1 MPTPHIEAKDGE
13 IAESILL
20 PGDPLRAKFIA
31 DNFLTDVFQ
40 FNRVRNMLGFTGY
53 YKGKKVSVM
62 GSGMGMPSIGI
73 YSYEL
78 IKFYGVKKLIRVGSA
93 GSVQEDIKIKDLV
106 IAQAASTNSNFSKQF
121 KLRGEISA
129 ISDYELLSKAVS
141 RAEELN
147 LRHHVGNIM
156 SSDTFY
162 DFEKGS
168 WKKWAKMGVACLE
181 MEAYALFLTA
191 FISTDGSWPC
201 LFLISASNNM
211 ASAQRYTGTSDAKL
225 LFVPSIVPKNFLK
238 FTNLLVAIGVL

>member
-1 MPTPHIEAKDGE
+1 MPTPHIEAKEGE

-20 PGDPLRAKFIA
+20 PGDPLRAKYIA
-31 DNFLTDVFQ
+31 DNFLTEVVQ
-40 FNRVRNMLGFTGY
+40 FNRVRNMLGFTGMY
-53 YKGKKVSVM
+53 QDKRVSVM

-93 GSVQEDIKIKDLV
+93 GSIQENVNIKDIV

-121 KLRGEISA
+121 KVRGEISA
-129 ISDYELLSKAVS
+129 ISDFALLSAAVS

-147 LRHHVGNIM
+147 LSYHVGNIM

-168 WKKWAKMGVACLE
+168 WKKWAKMGVTCLE

-191 FISTDGSWPC
+191 MS
-201 LFLISASNNM
+201 LK
-211 ASAQRYTGTSDAKL
+211 ASALTVCTISDSLITGESMDHKDRESAL
-225 LFVPSIVPKNFLK
+225 GQMIGLALDIV
-238 FTNLLVAIGVL
+238 

>member
-1 MPTPHIEAKDGE
+1 MATPHIEAKEGE

-31 DNFLTDVFQ
+31 DNFLSDVFQ
-40 FNRVRNMLGFTGY
+40 FNRVRNMFGFTGT
-53 YKGKKVSVM
+53 YKGKRISVM

-78 IKFYGVKKLIRVGSA
+78 IKFYNVKKLIRVGSA
-93 GSVQEDIKIKDLV
+93 GSIQENIKIKDIV

-121 KLRGEISA
+121 KVRGEISA
-129 ISDYELLSKAVS
+129 ISDYKLLSKAVQ

-147 LRHHVGNIM
+147 LNHHIGNIM

-191 FISTDGSWPC
+191 T
-201 LFLISASNNM
+201 LLN
-211 ASAQRYTGTSDAKL
+211 ASALTICTISDSLVTGESMDHIDRETALGDM
-225 LFVPSIVPKNFLK
+225 
-238 FTNLLVAIGVL
+238 IGLTLDII

>member
-20 PGDPLRAKFIA
+20 PGDPLRAKYIA
-31 DNFLTDVFQ
+31 DNFLTEVVQ
-40 FNRVRNMLGFTGY
+40 FNRVRNMLGYTGY
-53 YKGKKVSVM
+53 YKGKRVSVM

-78 IKFYGVKKLIRVGSA
+78 IKFYNVKKLIRVGSA
-93 GSVQEDIKIKDLV
+93 GSIQENVKIKDIV

-121 KLRGEISA
+121 RVRGEISA
-129 ISDYELLSKAVS
+129 ISDYKLLSAAVS
-141 RAEELN
+141 RAHELE
-147 LRHHVGNIM
+147 LPFHVGNIM

-168 WKKWAKMGVACLE
+168 WKKWAKMGVTCLE

-191 FISTDGSWPC
+191 MS
-201 LFLISASNNM
+201 LK
-211 ASAQRYTGTSDAKL
+211 ASALTICTISDSLITGESMDHQDRESAL
-225 LFVPSIVPKNFLK
+225 GQMIGLALDIV
-238 FTNLLVAIGVL
+238 

>member
-20 PGDPLRAKFIA
+20 PGDPLRAKYIA
-31 DNFLTDVFQ
+31 ENFMTDVVM

-53 YKGKKVSVM
+53 YKGKRVSVM

-78 IKFYGVKKLIRVGSA
+78 IKFYGVKQLIRVGSA
-93 GSVQEDIKIKDLV
+93 GSIQSDVHIKDIV
-106 IAQAASTNSNFSKQF
+106 IAQGASTNSNFSKQF
-121 KLRGEISA
+121 KVRGEVAA
-129 ISDYELLSKAVS
+129 ISDYNLLSKAAS

-147 LRHHVGNIM
+147 LRYHVGNIM

-168 WKKWAKMGVACLE
+168 WKRWAKMGVACLE
-181 MEAYALFLTA
+181 MEAFALFLTA
-191 FISTDGSWPC
+191 ASLRAKALTICTISDS
-201 LFLISASNNM
+201 LV
-211 ASAQRYTGTSDAKL
+211 TGETMDHQDRETAL
-225 LFVPSIVPKNFLK
+225 GDMIGLALDIV
-238 FTNLLVAIGVL
+238 

>member
-1 MPTPHIEAKDGE
+1 MPTPHIEAQEGE

-53 YKGKKVSVM
+53 YQGKRVSVM

-78 IKFYGVKKLIRVGSA
+78 IKFYKVKKLIRVGSA
-93 GSVQEDIKIKDLV
+93 GSIQEHIKLKDIV

-121 KLRGEISA
+121 KVRGEISA
-129 ISDYELLSKAVS
+129 ISDYKLLSKAAQ
-141 RAEELN
+141 RAEELQLN
-147 LRHHVGNIM
+147 YHIGNIM

-168 WKKWAKMGVACLE
+168 WKKWATMGVACLE

-191 FISTDGSWPC
+191 T
-201 LFLISASNNM
+201 LLN
-211 ASAQRYTGTSDAKL
+211 ASALAICTISDSLLTGESMDHKDRETALGDMIKL
-225 LFVPSIVPKNFLK
+225 TLDI
-238 FTNLLVAIGVL
+238 I

>member
-20 PGDPLRAKFIA
+20 PGDPLRAKYIA
-31 DNFLTDVFQ
+31 DNFLNEVVQ
-40 FNRVRNMLGFTGY
+40 FNRVRNMLGYTGY
-53 YKGKKVSVM
+53 YQGKRVSVM

-78 IKFYGVKKLIRVGSA
+78 IKFYNVKKLIRVGSA
-93 GSVQEDIKIKDLV
+93 GSIQENVKIKDIV

-121 KLRGEISA
+121 RVRGEISA
-129 ISDYELLSKAVS
+129 ISDYRLLSAAVS
-141 RAEELN
+141 RAHELE
-147 LRHHVGNIM
+147 LPFHVGNIM

-168 WKKWAKMGVACLE
+168 WKKWAKMGVTCLE

-191 FISTDGSWPC
+191 MS
-201 LFLISASNNM
+201 LK
-211 ASAQRYTGTSDAKL
+211 ASALTICTISDSLITGESMDHQDRESAL
-225 LFVPSIVPKNFLK
+225 GQMIGLALDIV
-238 FTNLLVAIGVL
+238 

>member
-20 PGDPLRAKFIA
+20 PGDPLRAKYIA
-31 DNFLTDVFQ
+31 DNFLEDVMQ
-40 FNRVRNMLGFTGY
+40 FNRVRNMLGFTGF
-53 YKGKKVSVM
+53 YKGKRVSVM
-62 GSGMGMPSIGI
+62 GTGMGMPSIGI

-78 IKFYGVKKLIRVGSA
+78 MKFYGVKKLIRVGSA
-93 GSVQEDIKIKDLV
+93 GSIQPDVKIRDIV

-121 KLRGEISA
+121 RVRGEISA
-129 ISDYELLSKAVS
+129 ISDYTLLSKAVA

-147 LRHHVGNIM
+147 LSYHVGNIM

-168 WKKWAKMGVACLE
+168 WKKWAKMGVTCLE

-191 FISTDGSWPC
+191 MS
-201 LFLISASNNM
+201 LK
-211 ASAQRYTGTSDAKL
+211 ASALTICTISDSLVTGESMDHKDRETALGEMISLTLD
-225 LFVPSIVPKNFLK
+225 I
-238 FTNLLVAIGVL
+238 I

>member
-1 MPTPHIEAKDGE
+1 MATPHIEAKNGE

-31 DNFLTDVFQ
+31 DNYLTDVLQ
-40 FNRVRNMLGFTGY
+40 FNRVRNMLGYTGY
-53 YKGKKVSVM
+53 YKGKRVSVM

-73 YSYEL
+73 YCYEL
-78 IKFYGVKKLIRVGSA
+78 IKFYDVKKLIRVGSA
-93 GSVQEDIKIKDLV
+93 GSIQENIKIKDIV

-129 ISDYELLSKAVS
+129 ISDFSLLSKAAT
-141 RAEELN
+141 RAQELN
-147 LRHHVGNIM
+147 LNYHVGNIM

-181 MEAYALFLTA
+181 MEAYALFLT
-191 FISTDGSWPC
+191 
-201 LFLISASNNM
+201 SALLK
-211 ASAQRYTGTSDAKL
+211 ASALTICTISDSLVTGESMDHVDRETALGDM
-225 LFVPSIVPKNFLK
+225 
-238 FTNLLVAIGVL
+238 IGLSLDIL